1 MQLRQFVFAGSFEE
15 SLLQRRLEPKFLVPG
30 YKVLLAAS
38 GCYCTNQ
45 ITIPAYTFFYELNAE
60 TLSTPYVVSV
70 MPGRRQPLF
79 KLIISVPFLFLLQCE
94 VSMPPRKGYVIPR
107 TGQVQATLLNPN
119 GMVVRMFVV
128 AYDFRDMPAMSQTF
142 VRQRILSFDE
152 NANPGQSVDDLTA
165 SEQMKLLR
173 YAIHLRYTHFSIDL
187 RHRRFKF

>member
-1 MQLRQFVFAGSFEE
+1 M
-15 SLLQRRLEPKFLVPG
+15 PG
-30 YKVLLAAS
+30 YKVLLGAS

-60 TLSTPYVVSV
+60 HLSTPYVVCV
-70 MPGRRQPLF
+70 DFPLPNNELYDIY
-79 KLIISVPFLFLLQCE
+79 LIEHIFHLQCE

-107 TGQVQATLLNPN
+107 TGHVQATLLNPN

-152 NANPGQSVDDLTA
+152 NANPGKSVDDLTA
-165 SEQMKLLR
+165 SEQMKQLR
-173 YAIHLRYTHFSIDL
+173 YAIHLR
-187 RHRRFKF
+187 

>member
-1 MQLRQFVFAGSFEE
+1 MILIILGSFEE

-60 TLSTPYVVSV
+60 TLSTPYVVSG
-70 MPGRRQPLF
+70 PSIARNLRNNLF
-79 KLIISVPFLFLLQCE
+79 FVFDSFLYICGFCLHLLQCE

-173 YAIHLRYTHFSIDL
+173 YAIHLR
-187 RHRRFKF
+187 

>member
-1 MQLRQFVFAGSFEE
+1 
-15 SLLQRRLEPKFLVPG
+15 
-30 YKVLLAAS
+30 
-38 GCYCTNQ
+38 
-45 ITIPAYTFFYELNAE
+45 
-60 TLSTPYVVSV
+60 
-70 MPGRRQPLF
+70 
-79 KLIISVPFLFLLQCE
+79 
-94 VSMPPRKGYVIPR
+94 MPPRKGYVIPR

-173 YAIHLRYTHFSIDL
+173 YAIHLRYTFFAYTIYIFFCDSSTLNVCHGP
-187 RHRRFKF
+187 

>member
-1 MQLRQFVFAGSFEE
+1 
-15 SLLQRRLEPKFLVPG
+15 
-30 YKVLLAAS
+30 
-38 GCYCTNQ
+38 
-45 ITIPAYTFFYELNAE
+45 
-60 TLSTPYVVSV
+60 
-70 MPGRRQPLF
+70 
-79 KLIISVPFLFLLQCE
+79 
-94 VSMPPRKGYVIPR
+94 MPPRKGYVIPR

-173 YAIHLRYTHFSIDL
+173 YAIHLRYASHIITLDSL
-187 RHRRFKF
+187 SPLLT